1 MPAVQDLGLAEGMK
15 HTDFET
21 PDSPEAVGAMQALQQ
36 LGYECNAKLAVI
48 LWRRF
53 SNYQAASWLIWE
65 PWSVD
70 LFIGWIESGMKR
82 DEAWS

>member
-1 MPAVQDLGLAEGMK
+1 MK

-21 PDSPEAVGAMQALQQ
+21 PESPEAVGAMQALAEI
-36 LGYECNAKLAVI
+36 GYECNAKLAVI

-53 SNYQAASWLIWE
+53 SNDQAGNWLVIAPPE
-65 PWSVD
+65 
-70 LFIGWIESGMKR
+70 LERFIDWIESGMER

>member
-1 MPAVQDLGLAEGMK
+1 
-15 HTDFET
+15 
-21 PDSPEAVGAMQALQQ
+21 MQALWQ

-53 SNYQAASWLIWE
+53 SNDQAGSWLMIDPE
-65 PWSVD
+65 SRD
-70 LFIGWIESGMKR
+70 RFIGWMESGMER